1 MCATV
6 DGDVP
11 RSVVFEDEQFLAVLD
26 RHPAAPGH
34 VLLIV
39 KEHAHYLDDLA
50 PSVGHDLLATAGRLR
65 RALLASDV
73 PTMDVKMFL
82 SEAEPGYG
90 QPPHV
95 HMHVFPRNDPNFPGN
110 DHNAPAADA
119 IGSGEAL
126 DQTALRIRRAVDATE
141 PVPPSTPESPGHRSI
156 FWRDARDPDR
166 RQPR

>member
-50 PSVGHDLLATAGRLR
+50 PSVGHDLLATAERLR

-95 HMHVFPRNDPNFPGN
+95 HMHVFPRNDY
-110 DHNAPAADA
+110 NAPA
-119 IGSGEAL
+119 GEAL